1 MTTPTPRRALALTFT
16 LGLGLGLAA
25 PAFAQEP
32 ARLQLPNLD
41 TVAKRASDTVDVT
54 LDAPLLQ
61 LAASFMTGEDADEAA
76 VKELL
81 RGLKGIYVKSY
92 EFDAD
97 GGYSP
102 ADLEGVRSQLGR
114 GSWTRLVNVTSTK
127 ERSSSEVY
135 AWMDQGVSNG
145 LAIISAEPRELT
157 IVNIVGRIDL
167 EKLRRLEGQFGI
179 PKMPE
184 GGQKQD

>member
-1 MTTPTPRRALALTFT
+1 MNAFITPRRGLPLALT
-16 LGLGLGLAA
+16 LSLALA
-25 PAFAQEP
+25 VPASAQDP
-32 ARLQLPNLD
+32 ARLLLPNLD
-41 TVAKRASDTVDVT
+41 ALAKRAADTVDVT
-54 LDAPLLQ
+54 LDSSLLQ
-61 LAASFMTGEDADEAA
+61 LAASFMTGDDADEAA
-76 VKELL
+76 VKELI

-97 GGYSP
+97 GGYSL
-102 ADLEGVRSQLGR
+102 ADLDGVRAQLGR
-114 GSWTRLVNVTSTK
+114 GSWTRLVSVTSSK

-179 PKMPE
+179 PKVPA
-184 GGQKQD
+184 GGEKKD